1 MTVSDAVIEAEE
13 LKDFLKNVCKA
24 ENNFGNHNSKSP
36 LIDLELIVSTHRQ
49 QLRVLREYYHYL
61 II

>member
-1 MTVSDAVIEAEE
+1 MTVSDAVIGAEE

-24 ENNFGNHNSKSP
+24 ENKKPQSKSP
-36 LIDLELIVSTHRQ
+36 VKDLELIISTHRQ
-49 QLRVLREYYHYL
+49 QLSVLRENYHYL